1 MTTDYTIVATNSSLD
16 VRAAADACNRE
27 LMAAGETH
35 DLRAVEEKI
44 RECHPALRE
53 ALRID
58 SREWEI
64 WEAWE
69 DGAAERESFRVEA
82 GAEVD
87 IKQEAAWAL
96 GVEVSERLNVRR
108 IHGRPTPHGSALM
121 RCPPACA
128 GWPI

>member
-1 MTTDYTIVATNSSLD
+1 MIYTQYTIVATDSSPD

-27 LMAAGETH
+27 LAAAGDTA
-35 DLRAVEEKI
+35 DLSAAEAQI
-44 RECHPALRE
+44 AECHPALRE

-58 SREWEI
+58 SQEWEI

-82 GAEVD
+82 GAAAD
-87 IKQEAAWAL
+87 IAEEAARAL

-108 IHGRPTPHGSALM
+108 IHG
-121 RCPPACA
+121 
-128 GWPI
+128 